1 MTLAD
6 SLLHTEGALR
16 SALLAKRGICDSTGK
31 GSETELTIESQ
42 LLRPYLP
49 KAFDCL
55 KGAVVSSTNPAKQSS
70 AIDRIIYDSD
80 TAAPLIYGAAHSI
93 FPIECVAGVVEITM
107 SLDASKLREDIV
119 RMSSVKEMRRRRF
132 LVPVQGSSTR
142 VQSIEQ
148 DAMSARSFVI
158 GLPDDPSWKAS
169 TIACALREIQV
180 EVGGFTHVHG
190 VYVIGI
196 GFFSTLPVEAAS
208 DNKYQ
213 IEYWSGDDRLFRFCN
228 AFRGAF
234 QRWPR
239 LPPGWTTDLEGYV
252 QGTVLPERL
261 SR

>member
-1 MTLAD
+1 
-6 SLLHTEGALR
+6 
-16 SALLAKRGICDSTGK
+16 
-31 GSETELTIESQ
+31 
-42 LLRPYLP
+42 
-49 KAFDCL
+49 
-55 KGAVVSSTNPAKQSS
+55 
-70 AIDRIIYDSD
+70 
-80 TAAPLIYGAAHSI
+80 
-93 FPIECVAGVVEITM
+93 
-107 SLDASKLREDIV
+107 
-119 RMSSVKEMRRRRF
+119 
-132 LVPVQGSSTR
+132 
-142 VQSIEQ
+142 
-148 DAMSARSFVI
+148 MSARSFVI
-158 GLPDDPSWKAS
+158 GLPDDASWKAS

-252 QGTVLPERL
+252 DGTVLPEHL
-261 SR
+261 SP